1 MVLETQILPWQ
12 VVSLQTKEEPII
24 QSGSWAKSGDDHL
37 QGGIDMLGSK
47 VPFLG
52 EGNPEDT

>member
-24 QSGSWAKSGDDHL
+24 QSGD
-37 QGGIDMLGSK
+37 LG
-47 VPFLG
+47 
-52 EGNPEDT
+52 